1 MLPEDID
8 NFSPQMGAVG
18 KETPDGD
25 LKGSRTIQSLHGF
38 EPKGPCESGISP
50 NPPGSLSLPVLPAP
64 ALTHSV
70 LIFFFFFT
78 PLFSFS
84 IICFRC
90 HTSQFYRYQ
99 FISIFDLLNSPAC
112 LKVCLFSY
120 NHSVSDCCSSY
131 LDIDISVTKLPFS
144 RKTHDAIQ
152 NPYVKKFKA
161 FMTFP
166 SSIFVNSHTL
176 SLCWIS
182 NLFFILPQ
190 ALIAPHV

>member
-1 MLPEDID
+1 MVTFRVPEPS
-8 NFSPQMGAVG
+8 SPCMALSQ
-18 KETPDGD
+18 KD
-25 LKGSRTIQSLHGF
+25 LVNPAYPPIHQDHCPFPYFLHL
-38 EPKGPCESGISP
+38 
-50 NPPGSLSLPVLPAP
+50 LSLTPCW
-64 ALTHSV
+64 
-70 LIFFFFFT
+70 FFFFFT
-78 PLFSFS
+78 PLFSLS

-112 LKVCLFSY
+112 LKVCLFPY

-131 LDIDISVTKLPFS
+131 LDIDISVTKLPLS

-190 ALIAPHV
+190 ALIAPHVWKVKINYLFIL